1 MAFQMIV
8 DTLKG
13 MRNSGQPLD
22 ITIAQTVIQGII
34 SAVAP
39 ELFERHTKSGFFSVS
54 RRFARKFVRKH
65 MGWTWRRSTTIAS
78 KLPADWE
85 SQGHDMAYSIAAL
98 VKTYDIPEELVIN
111 SDQTALHIRPSTDQ
125 TYDVKGVKD
134 VKNLGK
140 DDKRQITCTV
150 SSAASG
156 DLLPLQLIF
165 QGKTTAVVPKDPRAV
180 AARAKGW
187 HLTMS
192 SNHWSNQQTMKEFVD
207 QVIVPWHAKQCE

>member
-1 MAFQMIV
+1 
-8 DTLKG
+8 
-13 MRNSGQPLD
+13 
-22 ITIAQTVIQGII
+22 
-34 SAVAP
+34 
-39 ELFERHTKSGFFSVS
+39 
-54 RRFARKFVRKH
+54 
-65 MGWTWRRSTTIAS
+65 
-78 KLPADWE
+78 
-85 SQGHDMAYSIAAL
+85 MAYSIAAL

-125 TYDVKGVKD
+125 TYDVRGVKD
-134 VKNLGK
+134 VKSLGK
-140 DDKRQITCTV
+140 DDKCQITCTI